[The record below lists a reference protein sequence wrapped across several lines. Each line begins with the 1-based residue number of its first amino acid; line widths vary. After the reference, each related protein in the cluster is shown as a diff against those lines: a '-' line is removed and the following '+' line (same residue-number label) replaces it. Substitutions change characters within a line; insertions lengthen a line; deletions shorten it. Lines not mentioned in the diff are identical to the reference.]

1 MARKT
6 GQLAEAVRC
15 PSCGA
20 VWRLVLGGGGQ
31 RCRCKSFLLLKRTA
45 GGVRLIQS
53 WKNGSWLSYSRAED
67 AA

>member
-20 VWRLVLGGGGQ
+20 VWHLVLDGRGQ
-31 RCRCKSFLLLKRTA
+31 RCLCRGFLLLKRTA

-53 WKNGSWLSYSRAED
+53 WKNGSSLSYSRAED